1 MTILETLYYLLLPL
15 VLHIIWSRLYITHC
29 IRACIKNF
37 DYLTV
42 LNSLFYI
49 NSWLT
54 CWLALKNVGGKDT
67 PKKIAFHFHTF
78 QKLSEFPSKNPSKI
92 YQIESIINKQ
102 FFRSTKP
109 ILLPIYTFSG
119 DKRLFY
125 LSRFCQQVEL
135 HSVLPTL
142 FAIFWPQK
150 CPTLPWNRNSW

>member
-1 MTILETLYYLLLPL
+1 MATLKIQWEIIWMTIVLETLYYLLLPL

-67 PKKIAFHFHTF
+67 QKNRLPFSYLSKTLEITFKKT
-78 QKLSEFPSKNPSKI
+78 LSPKI
-92 YQIESIINKQ
+92 YQIERILNKQ
-102 FFRSTKP
+102 FSFF
-109 ILLPIYTFSG
+109 FSLH
-119 DKRLFY
+119 KTYFVAY
-125 LSRFCQQVEL
+125 LHF
-135 HSVLPTL
+135 P
-142 FAIFWPQK
+142 
-150 CPTLPWNRNSW
+150 

>member
-1 MTILETLYYLLLPL
+1 MTIVLETLYYLLLPL

-67 PKKIAFHFHTF
+67 HKKIAFNFHTF

-92 YQIESIINKQ
+92 YQIESKINKQ

-125 LSRFCQQVEL
+125 LSRL
-135 HSVLPTL
+135 PASRITLSVTNSICNFLTTKMSY
-142 FAIFWPQK
+142 FALK
-150 CPTLPWNRNSW
+150 

>member
-1 MTILETLYYLLLPL
+1 METLKIQWEKIWMTILETLYYLLLPL

-67 PKKIAFHFHTF
+67 QKNRLPFSYLSKTLEITFKKT
-78 QKLSEFPSKNPSKI
+78 LSPKI
-92 YQIESIINKQ
+92 YQIERILNKQ
-102 FFRSTKP
+102 FSFFFFRSTKP
-109 ILLPIYTFSG
+109 ILLPIYIF
-119 DKRLFY
+119 RRQAPI
-125 LSRFCQQVEL
+125 LSFL
-135 HSVLPTL
+135 YFKIAS
-142 FAIFWPQK
+142 K
-150 CPTLPWNRNSW
+150 